1 MNYLAQQEEKLEQ
14 DDAEDDEI
22 DVESLLFVCSEIRD
36 KLIMTI
42 DACLAQPTPR
52 EDIVEFY
59 MNILHMHILQ
69 MLEQYWEQNAIAL
82 NAYQTLQLVDW
93 NYQYHESLIQFGCRD
108 NALWNGFLTL
118 CNTYALK
125 IHCTLISI
133 SINILRTEIR
143 PKIERKLD
151 IAGKWFSSATEL
163 EEDRNN

>member
-1 MNYLAQQEEKLEQ
+1 MIIINHDTDSEKLRRQEMNYLAQQEEKLEQ
-14 DDAEDDEI
+14 DDAEDDET
-22 DVESLLFVCSEIRD
+22 DVDSLLFVCSEIRD

-93 NYQYHESLIQFGCRD
+93 NY
-108 NALWNGFLTL
+108 
-118 CNTYALK
+118 
-125 IHCTLISI
+125 
-133 SINILRTEIR
+133 
-143 PKIERKLD
+143 
-151 IAGKWFSSATEL
+151 
-163 EEDRNN
+163 